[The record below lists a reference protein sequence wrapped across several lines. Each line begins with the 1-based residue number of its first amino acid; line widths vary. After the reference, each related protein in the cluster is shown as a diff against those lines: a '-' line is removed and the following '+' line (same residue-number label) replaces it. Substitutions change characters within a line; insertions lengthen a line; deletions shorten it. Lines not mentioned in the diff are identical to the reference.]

1 MKLVILSDTHGN
13 QTLALSI
20 IDDNGDADHFI
31 HLGDEVDDACFLE
44 DISGRPVIKISG
56 NCDYTTAYPR
66 EKVIELDGHRVML
79 THGDLYQV
87 KAGIEKL
94 RRRAGTEKVD
104 VVLYGHTHQPT
115 VQELDGI
122 LFVNPGCLKNGCD
135 SLTYAVVTLTEQA
148 VTAEIVSAAPS
159 VR

>member
-20 IDDNGDADHFI
+20 IDGNGDADHFI
-31 HLGDEVDDACFLE
+31 HLGDEVEDACFLE
-44 DISGRPVIKISG
+44 DMSRRPVIKVCG
-56 NCDYTTAYPR
+56 NCDYTAAYPR
-66 EKVIELDGHRVML
+66 EKVIELDGRRVMV

-94 RRRAGTEKVD
+94 RKRAGTEKVD
-104 VVLYGHTHQPT
+104 VVLYGHTHQPA

-122 LFVNPGCLKNGCD
+122 LFVNPGCLKTGCEPH
-135 SLTYAVVTLTEQA
+135 TYAVVTLTKQT
-148 VTAEIVSAAPS
+148 VTAEIVNA
-159 VR
+159 V